1 MRVISR
7 PDEVVAAL
15 EDPAYTVPPAAP
27 GNRGVAWLRAH
38 VARFSEGAE
47 HVRRRALAVAILDK
61 IDPDSLRTAPGRNPT
76 EILAIALGA
85 LGGPDVV
92 AVVAVV
98 AAVAPVYLLGENVT
112 PDADDAVERL
122 VEAFGGEHDEETAAR
137 IGLLVQAHTAT
148 AALVAKAEHP
158 VPGTRRLDPDGDL
171 VFLDF
176 TGDPR
181 LMFGA
186 GRHQCPGKA
195 HALAIAARP

>member
-7 PDEVVAAL
+7 PDEVFAAL

-47 HVRRRALAVAILDK
+47 HARRRALAVAILDK
-61 IDPDSLRTAPGRNPT
+61 IDPDSLRTAPGSNPT
-76 EILAIALGA
+76 EILATALGR
-85 LGGPDVV
+85 PDVV
-92 AVVAVV
+92 ADV

-112 PDADDAVERL
+112 PDADNAVERL
-122 VEAFGGEHDEETAAR
+122 VEAFGGVHDEETAAR
-137 IGLLVQAHTAT
+137 IGLLVQAHAAT

-176 TGDPR
+176 TGDPA

-195 HALAIAARP
+195 HALAIAAHDRLR